1 LIGHAVGCG
10 TIGWI
15 RFLLGSPAEN
25 SQFQVFPTG
34 FVGTG
39 DRTLLPKKKNTPNE
53 GYVYFGLRGT
63 FDPEALTNQLGITPT
78 SSCAQGAKNPQRGIP
93 KTSQWEV
100 STDRIVAEY
109 IDVYELADQVV
120 TQLERNAPQIKDAI
134 AALDLYAVLEV
145 VLYFS
150 TDDDVSTPAV
160 GFSNRVLAFLAY
172 VNASIDID
180 TYILPNDTGDT
191 LGDTEAPQSSDEQT
205 DEREPE

>member
-1 LIGHAVGCG
+1 MG
-10 TIGWI
+10 
-15 RFLLGSPAEN
+15 P
-25 SQFQVFPTG
+25 

-39 DRTLLPKKKNTPNE
+39 DSTLVSPEKRNTPNE

-63 FDPEALTNQLGITPT
+63 FDPDELTLRLGITPT
-78 SSCAQGAKNPQRGIP
+78 SSCAQGARNPQRGLP

-100 STDRIVAEY
+100 STERIVAEY

-120 TQLERNAPQIKDAI
+120 SKLETHAAHIKDAI

-150 TDDDVSTPAV
+150 TDDEVSTPAI
-160 GFSNRVLAFLAY
+160 GFSNRVLAFLAD

-180 TYILPNDTGDT
+180 TYILPNENG
-191 LGDTEAPQSSDEQT
+191 TELEATASPKSSDEQT
-205 DEREPE
+205 DEPERE